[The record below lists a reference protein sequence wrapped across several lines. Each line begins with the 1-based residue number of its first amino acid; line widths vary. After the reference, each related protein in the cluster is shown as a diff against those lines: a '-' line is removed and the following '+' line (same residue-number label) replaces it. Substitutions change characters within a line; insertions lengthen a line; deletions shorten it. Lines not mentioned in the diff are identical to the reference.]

1 MTAQRL
7 RAATVA
13 LWQLLALALMT
24 LAGCQ
29 PHH

>member
-1 MTAQRL
+1 MF
-7 RAATVA
+7 ATKLCGKWLAVW
-13 LWQLLALALMT
+13 LPVLLALAT